1 MEYQEI
7 IKQFPP
13 KNENLLAILHALQ
26 AENKQNYLA
35 PEQLKW
41 AASYLNTTLGHVYGV
56 ATYYSMYSVT
66 PRGKHLIRL
75 CKSPICHTMKSES
88 LTGIFADLL
97 GIAPGETTRDGLF
110 TLEYTECLGQCGK
123 APVMLLDQTIYGGL
137 TRPKIEEVIN
147 AIKAQEHGK

>member
-1 MEYQEI
+1 MEHQEI
-7 IKQFPP
+7 IQQYPP
-13 KNENLLAILHALQ
+13 KSENLLLILHALQ
-26 AENKQNYLA
+26 EESEQNYLA

-41 AASYLNTTLGHVYGV
+41 AARYLNTTLGHVYGV

-88 LTGIFADLL
+88 LTQVFADILE
-97 GIAPGETTRDGLF
+97 IAPGQTTRDGLF

-123 APVMLLDQTIYGGL
+123 APVMLLDETIYGDL
-137 TRPKIEEVIN
+137 TRQKIEELIN
-147 AIKAQEHGK
+147 TIKAQEHGN